1 MDTTSLGDELQLYK
15 KKLEQLQKNLFDT
28 QVENSTLHSQSTS
41 LLSQINHLQNTQT
54 LLEASKKKFEE
65 EEKVRKA
72 EKEELLRDQVRQKPL
87 FFHIFRN
94 IRTNYYLK
102 TIINNSI
109 CVYHLLKAFF

>member
-72 EKEELLRDQVRQKPL
+72 EKEELLRDQVWIETERYN
-87 FFHIFRN
+87 IFKNKKYVHYVWLIRN
-94 IRTNYYLK
+94 DFQT
-102 TIINNSI
+102 S
-109 CVYHLLKAFF
+109 F

>member
-54 LLEASKKKFEE
+54 ILEASKKKFEE

-72 EKEELLRDQVRQKPL
+72 EKEELLRDQVRD
-87 FFHIFRN
+87 IF
-94 IRTNYYLK
+94 
-102 TIINNSI
+102 
-109 CVYHLLKAFF
+109 